1 MAISPK
7 MNPRIS
13 SPISSFRTAARKTG
27 SWYPT
32 VIPRLPAT
40 IAPVNAASAG
50 VAASFCAMPS
60 APISGAR
67 RQLGMSAGSNGIC
80 FAASAIDSAWVC
92 TYVTPIAKNPTVDIA
107 RPPMVASPFSKFGI
121 SPSFPPSISSTRPAA
136 ANTSMIAMNMF
147 ISRTS
152 QLFPISLFLYFSV
165 STYSPSIR
173 YISLSITVLF
183 SPRQQLY
190 QHTPDGQHQCPAGAR
205 HNLCKW
211 KQFHPFR
218 TAEHRHISGTAHVRR
233 THPRCDR

>member
-40 IAPVNAASAG
+40 IAPVNAARAG

-80 FAASAIDSAWVC
+80 FAASAIASAWVC

-121 SPSFPPSISSTRPAA
+121 SPSFPPSISSKSPAA

-147 ISRTS
+147 IRPTS
-152 QLFPISLFLYFSV
+152 QLFPISLFPCFHLFSLYQAHFSV
-165 STYSPSIR
+165 NHNSF
-173 YISLSITVLF
+173 L
-183 SPRQQLY
+183 PRQQLY
-190 QHTPDGQHQCPAGAR
+190 QHAPDGQHQCPAGTR

-218 TAEHRHISGTAHVRR
+218 TAEHRYISGAAHVRC